1 MLCTTVWKN
10 RTTISLLKEN
20 STIVCGQ
27 LTALNQQLATDV
39 YKRQSYGSSGS
50 VKITKVQPA
59 SNHCDGASAD
69 GKKSV
74 PNKLQ
79 AYNLVE

>member
-1 MLCTTVWKN
+1 MLK
-10 RTTISLLKEN
+10 
-20 STIVCGQ
+20 GF
-27 LTALNQQLATDV
+27 
-39 YKRQSYGSSGS
+39 G
-50 VKITKVQPA
+50 KITKVQPA

-79 AYNLVE
+79 AYSLLQ